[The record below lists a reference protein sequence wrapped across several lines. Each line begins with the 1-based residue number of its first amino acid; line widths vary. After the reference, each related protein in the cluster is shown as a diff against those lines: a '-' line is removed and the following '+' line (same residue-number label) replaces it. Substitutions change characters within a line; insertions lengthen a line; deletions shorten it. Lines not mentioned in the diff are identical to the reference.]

1 MSVTILAPYLILPG
15 TAQQAL
21 ALYQRAL
28 GAKVVDTKPMNAMP
42 GLESAEGRL
51 MHAHLT
57 IDGRDLM
64 LADTMPGAPSPT
76 AGNVSVCL
84 NYDDAAEM
92 QRAFDGLAEGGSVAH
107 PIDDTPWGAR
117 FGMLTD
123 AYGIE
128 WMLNFQKPGTP

>member
-1 MSVTILAPYLILPG
+1 MPITILTPYLILPG

-28 GAKVVDTKPMNAMP
+28 GAVVVETKPMDQMP
-42 GLESAEGRL
+42 GLEGAKGRL
-51 MHAHLT
+51 MHAHVKV
-57 IDGRDLM
+57 GGHDLM
-64 LADTMPGAPSPT
+64 LADTMPGTPSPV

-84 NYDDAAEM
+84 NFDDAAEM
-92 QRAFDGLAEGGSVAH
+92 QVAFDALAEGGSVAH

-128 WMLNFQKPGTP
+128 WMCNHQK